1 MSGAALALFGAVL
14 ALGPSA
20 VSGAS
25 ASAASAASAHVVRVK
40 PRPELPWVTAVVAV
54 PGTGSPSALATCSDA
69 RRPEVLSLVAA
80 GGSVRATPVDL
91 LAWRGFLA
99 EAEGPPEAE
108 ALVVAAVKSCGRGPL
123 FVEGRTR
130 RADAGR
136 LAAPPPSTRAAWLPT
151 KDLPREA
158 TTRLLLAPAP
168 ALFDL
173 EGAALELLVEDALRG
188 VAELPGDV
196 AGSVRVDGHAGAT
209 WLEVARLEPAQAAA
223 ARVALENLV
232 AAPLPP
238 RGADALA
245 LRAAGRLAFRRAEA
259 GGWARDMARLWL
271 AFGTVDVEAPDALS
285 LAVRARA
292 RLFPSL
298 LFPEVS
304 GASSPAPSRA
314 R

>member
-1 MSGAALALFGAVL
+1 MSGAALALLGVAL

-25 ASAASAASAHVVRVK
+25 ASAHVVRVK
-40 PRPELPWVTAVVAV
+40 ARPELPWVTAVVAV
-54 PGTGSPSALATCSDA
+54 PGTGSASALTTCTDA

-80 GGSVRATPVDL
+80 GGSVRATPVDP

-99 EAEGPPEAE
+99 EAAGPPEAE

-130 RADAGR
+130 RIDAGR
-136 LAAPPPSTRAAWLPT
+136 LAPPPPSTRAAWLPT
-151 KDLPREA
+151 KGLPREP
-158 TTRLLLAPAP
+158 TTRLLLAPTP

-188 VAELPGDV
+188 VADLPGDV
-196 AGSVRVDGHAGAT
+196 PTSVRVDGHAGAV

-238 RGADALA
+238 RMADALA
-245 LRAAGRLAFRRAEA
+245 ARAAGRLAFRRAEA
-259 GGWARDMARLWL
+259 GAWARDLARLWL
-271 AFGTVDVEAPDALS
+271 AFGTVDVETPDAIT
-285 LAVRARA
+285 LAVRVRA
-292 RLFPSL
+292 RVFPSL
-298 LFPEVS
+298 LFP
-304 GASSPAPSRA
+304 
-314 R
+314 